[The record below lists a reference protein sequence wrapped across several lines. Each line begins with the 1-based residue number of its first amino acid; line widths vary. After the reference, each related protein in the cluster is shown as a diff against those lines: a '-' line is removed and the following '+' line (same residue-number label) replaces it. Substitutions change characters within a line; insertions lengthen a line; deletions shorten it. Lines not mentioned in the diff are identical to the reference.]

1 MPVRIPK
8 TKHGLALQPPSGHP
22 ICCSSLENSS
32 GLHLRRTSVRV
43 KGSTKPPRSIRYV
56 LSADRKL
63 RRLSLRRIPV
73 PAKKAKRA
81 KKPTQAI
88 RAKKSTRATDSV
100 LVRAALVPAPST
112 SPRAILLGLIGV
124 LAVAVLIAARQPS
137 APADVAS
144 TSAAPDAIALPDAI
158 VPPEAIVLPEQ
169 AAASA
174 WLETK
179 KPVAPKPPA
188 TAAVA
193 KSAAAD
199 ASTEKTTAV
208 ESVRVMAIEP
218 VSSSPAME
226 TTPNAAAEST
236 SKVAVQTATSVT
248 ITGCLAN
255 DDDTFL
261 LKDTS
266 GADAPKSRSWRSGF
280 LKKRPA
286 TIELFDATNALRL
299 PSYVG
304 QRVAATGMLIN
315 HEMRA
320 QSLQRVAVSCS

>member
-1 MPVRIPK
+1 
-8 TKHGLALQPPSGHP
+8 
-22 ICCSSLENSS
+22 
-32 GLHLRRTSVRV
+32 VRV
-43 KGSTKPPRSIRYV
+43 KRSTKPPRSIRYV

-63 RRLSLRRIPV
+63 QRLSLRRIPV

-81 KKPTQAI
+81 KKPTQTI
-88 RAKKSTRATDSV
+88 RARKSTRATD
-100 LVRAALVPAPST
+100 LAPVRATSVPAPST
-112 SPRAILLGLIGV
+112 SSRAILLGLIGV
-124 LAVAVLIAARQPS
+124 LAAAVLIAARQPS
-137 APADVAS
+137 GRADVAS
-144 TSAAPDAIALPDAI
+144 TGAPPDAIALPEAT
-158 VPPEAIVLPEQ
+158 VPPELTVLPEQ

-174 WLETK
+174 RLEM

-188 TAAVA
+188 TTAVA

-199 ASTEKTTAV
+199 ASIEKTTAV

-218 VSSSPAME
+218 VSSWPAME
-226 TTPNAAAEST
+226 TTSNAAADSP
-236 SKVAVQTATSVT
+236 SKAAVQTVTSVT

-255 DDDTFL
+255 DEDTFL

-304 QRVAATGMLIN
+304 QRVAATGMLVN

-320 QSLQRVAVSCS
+320 HSLQRVAASCS

>member
-1 MPVRIPK
+1 M
-8 TKHGLALQPPSGHP
+8 
-22 ICCSSLENSS
+22 
-32 GLHLRRTSVRV
+32 RV

-63 RRLSLRRIPV
+63 QRLSLRRIPV
-73 PAKKAKRA
+73 PATKAKRA
-81 KKPTQAI
+81 KKPTQSI
-88 RAKKSTRATDSV
+88 RAKKSTRVTDSV
-100 LVRAALVPAPST
+100 PVRATSVPAQST

-124 LAVAVLIAARQPS
+124 LAVAVVIAARQPS
-137 APADVAS
+137 QRADAAS
-144 TSAAPDAIALPDAI
+144 ISTPPVALPAAI
-158 VPPEAIVLPEQ
+158 VPAEAIVLPEP
-169 AAASA
+169 AAASER
-174 WLETK
+174 LETK

-193 KSAAAD
+193 RSASAD
-199 ASTEKTTAV
+199 ASIEKTTAV

-218 VSSSPAME
+218 VWSSPAMG
-226 TTPNAAAEST
+226 TTPNAAAESP
-236 SKVAVQTATSVT
+236 SKAAVETVASVT

-266 GADAPKSRSWRSGF
+266 GADAPKARSWRSGF

-286 TIELFDATNALRL
+286 TIELLDATNALRL

-320 QSLQRVAVSCS
+320 QSLRRVAASCS

>member
-1 MPVRIPK
+1 M
-8 TKHGLALQPPSGHP
+8 
-22 ICCSSLENSS
+22 
-32 GLHLRRTSVRV
+32 
-43 KGSTKPPRSIRYV
+43 
-56 LSADRKL
+56 
-63 RRLSLRRIPV
+63 

-81 KKPTQAI
+81 KKPTQTI
-88 RAKKSTRATDSV
+88 RARKSTRATDSV
-100 LVRAALVPAPST
+100 PVRATSVPARLT
-112 SPRAILLGLIGV
+112 SPQAILLGLIGV
-124 LAVAVLIAARQPS
+124 LAVAVLIGARQPS
-137 APADVAS
+137 ERADVAS
-144 TSAAPDAIALPDAI
+144 PSAPPKAIALPDAI
-158 VPPEAIVLPEQ
+158 VPPEANVLPEQ
-169 AAASA
+169 AAAR
-174 WLETK
+174 LETK
-179 KPVAPKPPA
+179 KPVAPKSPA

-199 ASTEKTTAV
+199 ASIEKTSAV
-208 ESVRVMAIEP
+208 ESLRAIAIVP

-236 SKVAVQTATSVT
+236 SKVAVQTVSSVT

-255 DDDTFL
+255 DEDTFL
-261 LKDTS
+261 LKGTS

-280 LKKRPA
+280 LKKRSS

-320 QSLQRVAVSCS
+320 QSLQRVAATCS

>member
-1 MPVRIPK
+1 M
-8 TKHGLALQPPSGHP
+8 
-22 ICCSSLENSS
+22 
-32 GLHLRRTSVRV
+32 RRASVRV
-43 KGSTKPPRSIRYV
+43 KGATKPPRSIRYV

-63 RRLSLRRIPV
+63 QRLSLRRIPV

-81 KKPTQAI
+81 KKPTQTI
-88 RAKKSTRATDSV
+88 RAKKSTRATGSV
-100 LVRAALVPAPST
+100 PVRATTSVPAPST
-112 SPRAILLGLIGV
+112 SPRAILFGLVGV

-137 APADVAS
+137 ERADVAT
-144 TSAAPDAIALPDAI
+144 TSAPPDAIAIPDAI
-158 VPPEAIVLPEQ
+158 VPPETIVLPEQ

-174 WLETK
+174 RLEAK

-199 ASTEKTTAV
+199 ASIEKTTAV
-208 ESVRVMAIEP
+208 ESVRAMAIEP
-218 VSSSPAME
+218 VSSWRAME
-226 TTPNAAAEST
+226 TTPNTAAEST
-236 SKVAVQTATSVT
+236 SKVAVQTVTSVT

-255 DDDTFL
+255 NEDTFL

-266 GADAPKSRSWRSGF
+266 GTDAPKSRSWRSGF

-286 TIELFDATNALRL
+286 TIELFDATNSLRL

-320 QSLQRVAVSCS
+320 QSLQRVAASCS